1 MSFVKQA
8 CDCCR
13 VRRIKCDGKGPCSRC
28 LQHDLKCTYL
38 KQLKKRGPK
47 SIRARSLKKIADVQK
62 ASNGGT
68 TIATAEESTKVPKR
82 LIDQCLRLYHNN
94 LYVIWPLLC
103 YEDLHRLLEER
114 YDDCYVYWFLVAL
127 SAATLSDLQTE
138 IESKEGAS
146 LTGKQLCDLCMSLH
160 HRFDDLR
167 GSDVFRIMTYY
178 CLHRCFAQ
186 SSDTRTSYRLSCEA
200 ISLIK
205 IAGFHREETYER
217 ISFNEQ
223 QLRRKVYYLLL
234 LTERYYSVYIYC
246 ATSLDATISPPQP
259 EVVTDPRLSLDS
271 FLEMIRVFTV
281 AGKCFFDSLA
291 ANSVNVSCTEDSLK
305 KIWRE
310 LHTTSLEIEPWSYG
324 YIDISFSRHWIRT
337 LAWKLAPLTKGIRTG
352 FLSNTNNALIPVKI
366 AKDMLVDTF
375 LTPKSFYEVHGPGIP
390 TKALEVANAL
400 VDVVMNQLDQNMK
413 LEALN
418 VLHDISKFV
427 FSLEHCDSRLIKI
440 FTAKCQTALI
450 SIPISRPLE
459 LSDDS
464 EEDTNKILEEHTD
477 K

>member
-223 QLRRKVYYLLL
+223 QLRRKVYYLVESYSKIQRLL
-234 LTERYYSVYIYC
+234 IIVS
-246 ATSLDATISPPQP
+246 ISFAAFNA
-259 EVVTDPRLSLDS
+259 VLCF
-271 FLEMIRVFTV
+271 FLRGFTV
-281 AGKCFFDSLA
+281 
-291 ANSVNVSCTEDSLK
+291 NK
-305 KIWRE
+305 KQ
-310 LHTTSLEIEPWSYG
+310 
-324 YIDISFSRHWIRT
+324 SFSTEEREKE
-337 LAWKLAPLTKGIRTG
+337 KL
-352 FLSNTNNALIPVKI
+352 KI
-366 AKDMLVDTF
+366 TQQSWLRRVIG
-375 LTPKSFYEVHGPGIP
+375 Y
-390 TKALEVANAL
+390 
-400 VDVVMNQLDQNMK
+400 
-413 LEALN
+413 
-418 VLHDISKFV
+418 
-427 FSLEHCDSRLIKI
+427 
-440 FTAKCQTALI
+440 
-450 SIPISRPLE
+450 
-459 LSDDS
+459 
-464 EEDTNKILEEHTD
+464 
-477 K
+477 